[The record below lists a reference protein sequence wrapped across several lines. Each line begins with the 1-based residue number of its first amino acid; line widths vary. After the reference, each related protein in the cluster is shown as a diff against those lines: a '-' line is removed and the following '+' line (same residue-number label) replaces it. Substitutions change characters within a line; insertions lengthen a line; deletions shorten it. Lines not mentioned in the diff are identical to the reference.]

1 MTPRRPEI
9 AAFQPDAQA
18 IEERPLPPAAR
29 ASVYAVAALLVS
41 AVAWAA
47 LFEVDRVVVAEGRLV
62 PTTPLILLQPLETG
76 MVRSLDVAVGQIVRA
91 GDRLVTLDPT
101 FTQADLEVLRERYA
115 GLSVEVNRL
124 TDEMAGRLYR
134 PSEDSLANANTSA
147 VATQV
152 ALAAQRAAE
161 LTYRLST
168 FDAQEAQVGAS
179 RAAAVD
185 AQAVLAERLAVAGQ
199 VQAIRDEL
207 ERRSVG
213 SRLQVLD
220 AQLNRLSLE
229 GQLAAKKAEILDL
242 DHRLKTLGFE
252 RETLRREWLRQTQ
265 ERLIASTRERDA
277 VAQDLVKAERRNDL
291 VELRAPRDGVVL
303 EVAQRA
309 VGSLARAAE
318 PLITLVPAPAVV
330 EAEVAI
336 DPQDIA
342 RVRAGDPVRVKMD
355 ALPFQRHGLLDG
367 HLRAIS
373 EDALPV
379 GDGAGSA
386 AGASA
391 GGGSAGGGRASRT
404 VFRARVALAE
414 PTFRDPPPG
423 FRLIPGMTVRA
434 EILIGRRSVLSYLLY
449 PLLRG
454 LDESLREP

>member
-76 MVRSLDVAVGQIVRA
+76 MVRSLDVAVGQTVRA

-101 FTQADLEVLRERYA
+101 FTQADLEGLRERYA
-115 GLSVEVNRL
+115 GLSAEVGRL
-124 TDEMAGRLYR
+124 TDEMAGRPYR
-134 PSEDSLANANTSA
+134 PPEVSPVTANPA
-147 VATQV
+147 VATQI

-161 LTYRLST
+161 LNYRLST

-185 AQAVLAERLAVAGQ
+185 AQTVLAERLAVAGQ

-229 GQLAAKKAEILDL
+229 GQLAAKKAEVIDL

-265 ERLIASTRERDA
+265 ERLIAATRERDA

-386 AGASA
+386 
-391 GGGSAGGGRASRT
+391 GGGRASRT

>member
-76 MVRSLDVAVGQIVRA
+76 MVRSLDVAVGQTVRA

-101 FTQADLEVLRERYA
+101 FTQADLEGLRERYA
-115 GLSVEVNRL
+115 GLSAEVGRL
-124 TDEMAGRLYR
+124 TDEMAGRPYR
-134 PSEDSLANANTSA
+134 PSEVSPITANPA
-147 VATQV
+147 VATQI

-161 LTYRLST
+161 LNYRLST

-185 AQAVLAERLAVAGQ
+185 AQTVLAERLAVAGQ

-229 GQLAAKKAEILDL
+229 GQLAAKKAEVIDL

-265 ERLIASTRERDA
+265 ERLIAATRERDA

-386 AGASA
+386 
-391 GGGSAGGGRASRT
+391 GGGRASRT